1 MLGDNMPTD
10 DLDLNDSGHARP
22 GDDPSGSEAQA
33 KKTSRWGERPAEL
46 VAKAILDVVASVPPT
61 RELRGP
67 SPEERAR
74 AIQTTAALKAAAV
87 SGTLALPPGP
97 WGLAVIIPDLV
108 TVWRIQAKMV
118 ADIAGAFGQ
127 TAHLSQEHMVY
138 CLFRHAAAQVVRDL
152 VARVGERVVFRR
164 ATLRALQLMARRLG
178 ITVTQQVLAKSAARW
193 LPVVGSLGVAGY
205 AYYDTTQVAATATE
219 LFSTDMDRTP
229 SERSSAVA

>member
-1 MLGDNMPTD
+1 MMGDDMPIENLELNGNAQPERPTD
-10 DLDLNDSGHARP
+10 AD
-22 GDDPSGSEAQA
+22 
-33 KKTSRWGERPAEL
+33 RPAASESGKESRADI
-46 VAKAILDVVASVPPT
+46 VAKAILDIVASVPGT
-61 RELRGP
+61 KEVRGAT
-67 SPEERAR
+67 PEERAR
-74 AIQTTAALKAAAV
+74 TIQTTAALKAAAV

-118 ADIAGAFGQ
+118 ADIAGAYGQ

-178 ITVTQQVLAKSAARW
+178 ISVTQQVIAKSAARW
-193 LPVVGSLGVAGY
+193 LPVVGSIGVAGY

-219 LFSTDMDRTP
+219 LFANEIVRDDSVP
-229 SERSSAVA
+229 GAPEA